1 MYEEQGPD
9 DMKSEYPSCIEECFH
24 SSLEG
29 SYFKREL
36 QRARDDKRIGLPL
49 PYDPSRLVQTFWDIG
64 MDDENC
70 IWFHQTDGVRHRLI
84 DFYSNSGEG
93 LPHYIPRSGRTGTA
107 VC

>member
-1 MYEEQGPD
+1 
-9 DMKSEYPSCIEECFH
+9 
-24 SSLEG
+24 
-29 SYFKREL
+29 
-36 QRARDDKRIGLPL
+36 
-49 PYDPSRLVQTFWDIG
+49 

-70 IWFHQTDGVRHRLI
+70 IWFHQTDGVRNRLI

>member
-36 QRARDDKRIGLPL
+36 QKARDEKRIGLPM
-49 PYDPSRLVQTFWDIG
+49 PYDPSRP
-64 MDDENC
+64 
-70 IWFHQTDGVRHRLI
+70 VRFGTSAWTTRI
-84 DFYSNSGEG
+84 ASGSTR
-93 LPHYIPRSGRTGTA
+93 PTA
-107 VC
+107 CVAA

>member
-9 DMKSEYPSCIEECFH
+9 DMKSEYPSCIEEFP
-24 SSLEG
+24 LFARG
-29 SYFKREL
+29 ILF
-36 QRARDDKRIGLPL
+36 QARDAASPRRQADRAADAVRPVPPG
-49 PYDPSRLVQTFWDIG
+49 TFWDIG

-70 IWFHQTDGVRHRLI
+70 IWFHQTDGVRRRMI